1 MDPLTTLLTKY
12 ISNPERRP
20 QRDLTGEWTKTD
32 FHTLVVSRS
41 RIECPTRKTTRDHPR
56 LFFFSRQMTN
66 SWRALAQMA
75 RDRIVQANPEDVTLV
90 LNARTTVPSPPL
102 TPSHLQP
109 FSSQQLWSLRLS
121 SLARLRL
128 FNQAS
133 AEATN
138 VFNALAALDPPSARA
153 HVLEHVL
160 PFELDVIHA
169 RVKYWAADAHGYAD
183 ALGALL
189 RRCRRRARSA
199 RLDAD
204 RQMWIERG
212 ARVGLIAASHFIE
225 IKVNPLSLRSLSS
238 TMGTLIKQFAVKF
251 S

>member
-1 MDPLTTLLTKY
+1 MDQDRFSHSRRELHFPERYEITYVSPLDNEQLARTSADGTRPHRASKSRGRDPRVERTHTVPPHPTRISDRLTPPFLFLPLT
-12 ISNPERRP
+12 E
-20 QRDLTGEWTKTD
+20 
-32 FHTLVVSRS
+32 
-41 RIECPTRKTTRDHPR
+41 
-56 LFFFSRQMTN
+56 
-66 SWRALAQMA
+66 
-75 RDRIVQANPEDVTLV
+75 
-90 LNARTTVPSPPL
+90 
-102 TPSHLQP
+102 
-109 FSSQQLWSLRLS
+109 LWSLRLS
-121 SLARLRL
+121 SLVRLRL

-138 VFNALAALDPPSARA
+138 LFGALAAIEPPSARA

-169 RVKYWAADAHGYAD
+169 RVKYWAGDAHGYTD

-189 RRCRRRARSA
+189 RRCRRRARGA

-225 IKVNPLSLRSLSS
+225 IKVSPLSSLFPP
-238 TMGTLIKQFAVKF
+238 LF
-251 S
+251 SFPIL